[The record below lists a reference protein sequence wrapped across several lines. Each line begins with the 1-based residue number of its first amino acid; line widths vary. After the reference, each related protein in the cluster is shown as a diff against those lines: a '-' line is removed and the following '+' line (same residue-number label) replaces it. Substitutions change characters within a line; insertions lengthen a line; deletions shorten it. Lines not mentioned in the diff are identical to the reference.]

1 MNLAI
6 FTPALT
12 TSAIGR
18 ATRLVV
24 QSLISQGHT
33 VVVIRSEDIPHLE
46 KPTHDFGVQIIN
58 WNDAPEVKIA
68 VQNADMLVY
77 QIGNNYQFHRGCME
91 WLPVYSGIV
100 CLHDFFLG
108 HLFHEWANY
117 RRPVA
122 QLILREWYG
131 PEIAE
136 TYFSIESD
144 FIERTQDRAPM
155 TEWICSMALGVVTHS
170 SWAIQRVLDSC
181 PGPVHV
187 IALPYDMPETDGAA
201 PAEVNTGEKMTV
213 LTIGH
218 INPNKRVD
226 SVIRAIGQSP
236 RLRDSVNYQLVGSIE
251 SSVAHDLAALAA
263 TLQVKLKI
271 SGVVDD
277 LALRQAIDKADV
289 MCCLRMPALEAA
301 SASVIESMLCGKAT
315 IVMDTG
321 FYSELPDEYVRKIS
335 PERELEDLTASLEKL
350 CMDSTERTALG
361 RNAAI
366 WAHQHFTSEKYAR
379 GLVSFAESIGRS
391 VPVIEMC
398 NFYTDVLQAWGPMPD
413 ESMEQIISLL
423 DTGVAFPELG
433 KAPVFASDK
442 FP

>member
-24 QSLISQGHT
+24 QSLTSQGHT
-33 VVVIRSEDIPHLE
+33 VVVIRSEDIPHLQN
-46 KPTHDFGVQIIN
+46 PTHDFGVQVIN

-91 WLPVYSGIV
+91 WLSVYSGIV

-108 HLFHEWANY
+108 HLFHEWANH
-117 RRPVA
+117 RRSVA
-122 QLILREWYG
+122 QIVLREWYG
-131 PEIAE
+131 QETAE
-136 TYFSIESD
+136 NYFAIDGD
-144 FIERTQDRAPM
+144 FIERTQDTAPM

-201 PAEVNTGEKMTV
+201 PAEVNIGEKMTV

-218 INPNKRVD
+218 INPNKRAE

-236 RLRDSVNYQLVGSIE
+236 RLRESVSYQLVGLIE
-251 SSVAHDLAALAA
+251 PAVKQDLANLAA
-263 TLQVKLKI
+263 SLQVTLKI
-271 SGVVDD
+271 SGEVDD
-277 LALRQAIDKADV
+277 MALGTAIQSADV
-289 MCCLRMPALEAA
+289 MCCLRLPALEAA
-301 SASVIESMLCGKAT
+301 SASQLNPCYA
-315 IVMDTG
+315 
-321 FYSELPDEYVRKIS
+321 
-335 PERELEDLTASLEKL
+335 
-350 CMDSTERTALG
+350 G
-361 RNAAI
+361 RR
-366 WAHQHFTSEKYAR
+366 Q
-379 GLVSFAESIGRS
+379 
-391 VPVIEMC
+391 
-398 NFYTDVLQAWGPMPD
+398 
-413 ESMEQIISLL
+413 
-423 DTGVAFPELG
+423 
-433 KAPVFASDK
+433 
-442 FP
+442 